1 MTRLILSRL
10 IIASVFAALAGAAL
24 AQPARV
30 APPSAAAINFS
41 YAPIVKRVEPAVVN
55 VYASRIEK
63 RPPNPLFDDPLFR
76 QFFGE
81 GQSGDRVS
89 QSLGSGVIVDPS
101 GLVVT
106 NNHVIKGMTNVK
118 VALSDRRE
126 FPAQIVLRDPRT
138 DLAVLKIKGG
148 SNFPVLQLGDSDSI
162 QVGDLVL
169 AIGDP
174 FGVGQTVTQGIVS
187 ALARTRIGASD
198 YGFFIQTD
206 AAINP
211 GNSGGAL
218 VDMNAQLI
226 GLNSEIYSRSGGSM
240 GIGFAIPSNMVKV
253 VVAAA
258 KSGAHQVSRPW
269 VGASFQSVSR
279 TIAESLGMSAPEGAL
294 VTQVHAGGPA
304 AEAGVKR
311 GDVILA
317 VDGEPVEDPRGL
329 GYRIATHPLGG
340 AVKLLV
346 FRNGQKLDLSMKLE
360 RAPEIPPRDPVAISG
375 RNPFAG
381 GTFWN
386 LSPAVEDEMSLS
398 GDDHGVVVAKVSP
411 DSDAANVGLQKGDI
425 VLAVNGV
432 RVQSTQDLRRAAE
445 ARERYWKLSIERGGQ
460 VLTSIVGG

>member
-1 MTRLILSRL
+1 
-10 IIASVFAALAGAAL
+10 
-24 AQPARV
+24 
-30 APPSAAAINFS
+30 
-41 YAPIVKRVEPAVVN
+41 
-55 VYASRIEK
+55 
-63 RPPNPLFDDPLFR
+63 
-76 QFFGE
+76 
-81 GQSGDRVS
+81 
-89 QSLGSGVIVDPS
+89 
-101 GLVVT
+101 
-106 NNHVIKGMTNVK
+106 
-118 VALSDRRE
+118 
-126 FPAQIVLRDPRT
+126 
-138 DLAVLKIKGG
+138 
-148 SNFPVLQLGDSDSI
+148 
-162 QVGDLVL
+162 
-169 AIGDP
+169 
-174 FGVGQTVTQGIVS
+174 
-187 ALARTRIGASD
+187 
-198 YGFFIQTD
+198 
-206 AAINP
+206 
-211 GNSGGAL
+211 
-218 VDMNAQLI
+218 
-226 GLNSEIYSRSGGSM
+226 
-240 GIGFAIPSNMVKV
+240 VKV